1 MNYLEIPKETKKQ
14 LVRCMIVDPQME
26 EKALKPSRKC
36 ILWFLVLLAGSMVKI
51 NAQPAVEGALT
62 ADMIEQIRQ
71 SFEMDASTKAL
82 MNALT
87 NNDIKKLAVNREK
100 YVTFDNLFNHKIKT
114 KGITNQKSS
123 GRCWLFAALNVMR
136 PQVIEKYKLEEFEF
150 SQSYLFF
157 WDKFEKANLF
167 LELIIEMR
175 DRDHLDRE
183 LQMILESPFPD
194 GGLWIYAVELIEKY
208 GAVPKSIMPESE
220 QTSNTG
226 MMDKLISHKL
236 RKDASVLR
244 EMNRQGST
252 VAELRTRKV
261 EMLKDVYKMLV
272 LNMGVPPTSFRWRYE
287 SKDSTVSEIKTY
299 TPQSF
304 FKEVVKLNL
313 RDYVPIYNHPLRPY
327 DKLYQM
333 RLNRNIY
340 DRPDNIFLN
349 LDTQRMRELALK
361 QILNNQPVY
370 FACDVGQE
378 DNYEFGIMSPQIY
391 DYDSFYGLD
400 FSMSKEDKFRY
411 RESHSTHAMVFVGVD
426 TLNGKPQKW
435 LVENSWGDERGDEG
449 FWSMH
454 DDWFD
459 QYVYKVI
466 INKKYL
472 PKQILE
478 TLKTEPEVIPPWD
491 PM

>member
-1 MNYLEIPKETKKQ
+1 MEVKVLKK
-14 LVRCMIVDPQME
+14 
-26 EKALKPSRKC
+26 LKG
-36 ILWFLVLLAGSMVKI
+36 FLFCSLFISVLGTFSIWAEST
-51 NAQPAVEGALT
+51 PEGALT
-62 ADMIEQIRQ
+62 ADMVEQIRQ
-71 SFEMDASTKAL
+71 SFEMNASTKAL

-100 YVTFDNLFNHKIKT
+100 YIAHDDLFNYKIKT
-114 KGITNQKSS
+114 KGVTNQKSS

-220 QTSNTG
+220 QTGNTG
-226 MMDKLISHKL
+226 MMEKLISQKL
-236 RKDASVLR
+236 RKDASILR
-244 EMNRQGST
+244 EMSRQGST
-252 VAELRTRKV
+252 VAELRMRKV
-261 EMLKDVYKMLV
+261 EMLKDVYRMLV

-304 FKEVVKLNL
+304 FKEAVKINL

-340 DRPDNIFLN
+340 DCPDNIFLN

-361 QILNNQPVY
+361 QILDNQPVY

-400 FSMSKEDKFRY
+400 LSMSKEDKFLY
-411 RESHSTHAMVFVGVD
+411 RESRSTHAMVFVGVD

-435 LVENSWGDERGDEG
+435 LVENSWGDERGNKG
-449 FWSMH
+449 LWTMY

-459 QYVYKVI
+459 EYVYKVI
-466 INKKYL
+466 INKRYL
-472 PKQILE
+472 PKQILDI
-478 TLKTEPEVIPPWD
+478 LKTDPEVIPPWD